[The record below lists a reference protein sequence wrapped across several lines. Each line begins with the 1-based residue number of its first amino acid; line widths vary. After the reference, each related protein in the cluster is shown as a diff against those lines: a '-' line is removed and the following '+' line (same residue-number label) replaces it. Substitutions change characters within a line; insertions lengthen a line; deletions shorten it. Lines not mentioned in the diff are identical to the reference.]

1 MSQSVS
7 AGRPPE
13 LSNSGVAKLVTEYFC
28 FESVDEHSVKQFP
41 SYDDRNFYFRGKP
54 LQGALASGASTSG
67 LPERDTTGPQSESEF
82 VLKLNNPLFA
92 SLEVIQGLNALLN
105 HLHAHGC
112 NRCIRPLPSRGGA
125 GVLKIPRN
133 KLLEYDGSEK
143 PVVTGSSDELA
154 ESVCFAR
161 VVTFIRG
168 ECFDEVD
175 KSYLT
180 PRLLYD
186 VGHCIGQ
193 ANAILEVSTIEV
205 VA

>member
-1 MSQSVS
+1 M
-7 AGRPPE
+7 
-13 LSNSGVAKLVTEYFC
+13 
-28 FESVDEHSVKQFP
+28 
-41 SYDDRNFYFRGKP
+41 
-54 LQGALASGASTSG
+54 
-67 LPERDTTGPQSESEF
+67 
-82 VLKLNNPLFA
+82 
-92 SLEVIQGLNALLN
+92 
-105 HLHAHGC
+105 
-112 NRCIRPLPSRGGA
+112 
-125 GVLKIPRN
+125 LKIPRN

-154 ESVCFAR
+154 ELVCFAR

-205 VA
+205 VE